1 MVCFRKLNEILPE
14 EFSASYKRLVKQDFT
29 DTTDIAGYLVTNAQD
44 VSQENKEQLEVLTSL
59 LTQINMTRD
68 SMDEDE
74 DILQMNLS
82 VVGSILLEFTN
93 ALSEHMVSMRE
104 IDKSTTSAEHAMTH
118 LPIAFVRS
126 HFREGLG

>member
-29 DTTDIAGYLVTNAQD
+29 DTTNVAGYSVTNAQD
-44 VSQENKEQLEVLTSL
+44 VSQENKQQFEVMATLVTR
-59 LTQINMTRD
+59 INMTRD

-74 DILQMNLS
+74 DILQMNFS

-104 IDKSTTSAEHAMTH
+104 IDRSTKSVEHAITRS
-118 LPIAFVRS
+118 PIAFVRS
-126 HFREGLG
+126 HF

>member
-29 DTTDIAGYLVTNAQD
+29 DTTNVAGYSVTNAQD
-44 VSQENKEQLEVLTSL
+44 VSQENKQQFEVMASL
-59 LTQINMTRD
+59 VTRINMTRD

-74 DILQMNLS
+74 GILQMNFS

-104 IDKSTTSAEHAMTH
+104 IDRSTTSAEHAMTRS
-118 LPIAFVRS
+118 PIAFFRS
-126 HFREGLG
+126 HF

>member
-29 DTTDIAGYLVTNAQD
+29 DTTNVAGYSVTNAQD
-44 VSQENKEQLEVLTSL
+44 VSQENKQQFEVLATL
-59 LTQINMTRD
+59 VTRINMTRD

-74 DILQMNLS
+74 DILQLNFS
-82 VVGSILLEFTN
+82 AVGSILLEFTN

-104 IDKSTTSAEHAMTH
+104 IDRSTTSGEHVMTR
-118 LPIAFVRS
+118 LPNAFVRS
-126 HFREGLG
+126 HF

>member
-29 DTTDIAGYLVTNAQD
+29 DTTNVAGYSVTNAQD
-44 VSQENKEQLEVLTSL
+44 VSQENKQQFEVMATLVTR
-59 LTQINMTRD
+59 INMTRD

-74 DILQMNLS
+74 DILQMNFS

-104 IDKSTTSAEHAMTH
+104 IDRSTKSAEHAMPRS
-118 LPIAFVRS
+118 PIAFVRS
-126 HFREGLG
+126 HF